1 MLFSMSHGFFAAIL
15 MIYLPAQLTDERE
28 KEMVGDIIL
37 LALALGVVLGS
48 LLSFGSVAL
57 IN

>member
-1 MLFSMSHGFFAAIL
+1 MSHGFFAAIL

-37 LALALGVVLGS
+37 LALALGVVMGS

>member
-1 MLFSMSHGFFAAIL
+1 MSHGFFAAML

-37 LALALGVVLGS
+37 LALGFFFYVCVCVCVYL
-48 LLSFGSVAL
+48 
-57 IN
+57 NCR